1 MYKNNFGMI
10 DNIKVEY
17 VDDMDSDSC
26 NMKIVISRG
35 YLRTLMIFAQMLNL
49 ALGEK
54 TREIT
59 PREKEVLIKMS
70 EGKENDRIAKEMF
83 ISVHTVKMHNKSI
96 FDKLEANGRVQAVVK
111 AIKYKIIDIFSD

>member
-1 MYKNNFGMI
+1 MHKNDFGMI

-17 VDDMDSDSC
+17 VDDMDVCNC
-26 NMKIVISRG
+26 NMKIVISLG
-35 YLRTLMIFAQMLNL
+35 YLRTLIIFAQMLNL
-49 ALGEK
+49 ALGDETK
-54 TREIT
+54 EIT

-96 FDKLEANGRVQAVVK
+96 FKKLEANGRVQAVVK
-111 AIKYKIIDIFSD
+111 AIKYKIIDIFAD